1 MLLNIFGKSAEI
13 SLIENKVI
21 LEKLKSYL
29 EYYEGS
35 NISSNELAN
44 KLNISYSDAKKVMNE
59 LLKNKIVDMLFKVY
73 CSNEIDLEEP
83 EIYDNIEDIPS
94 NECDKCDKKCSVLKN
109 IIIIYKVL
117 GEDK

>member
-13 SLIENKVI
+13 SSIKDKTI

-29 EYYEGS
+29 EYHVDS

-73 CSNEIDLEEP
+73 CSNELDIEGT

-94 NECDKCDKKCSVLKN
+94 NECGKCDKECSILKN

-117 GEDK
+117 GENK